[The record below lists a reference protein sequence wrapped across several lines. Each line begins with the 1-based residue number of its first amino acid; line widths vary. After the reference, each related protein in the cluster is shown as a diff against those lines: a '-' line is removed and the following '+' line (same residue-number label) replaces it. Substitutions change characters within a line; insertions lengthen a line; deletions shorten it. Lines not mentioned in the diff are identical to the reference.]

1 MDPQEI
7 FMALLGPDGMA
18 DPYPLYAALHE
29 HGEVIQ
35 AGTGFVLV
43 PGYESA
49 SAVLRDPEYRVDDAE
64 SFDQAFPGWR
74 DHPALSA
81 DGLLNLNGQ
90 EHTRLRG
97 LMARQFTHRRVQAL
111 EPAITRLTD
120 ALLDALAEDG
130 AGGRPV
136 DFMQDFAF
144 ALPVAV
150 ICELIGVPDWDTGQL
165 RPLARSLTAVL
176 EPLAGQA
183 ALSQGDAAAVT
194 LAGMFDELTA
204 RRRASPR
211 DDLVSELV
219 AAADSP
225 AARISQSELVENLI
239 LLLVA
244 GFETTTNLLG
254 NGLQVVLS
262 DPAAGDDLRSG
273 VVPPAAFVEEV
284 LRYDSPVQQTGRRR
298 RSSGEL
304 AGVPVGGGEQL
315 VVMLGAANR
324 DPRRFTQPEV
334 FRPGRSE
341 GGPLSFGAGAHFCLG
356 AALARLEGTIA
367 FPRLLRRFPGLAAAG
382 EPERRAG
389 LTFRGFERLPV
400 SLG

>member
-1 MDPQEI
+1 M
-7 FMALLGPDGMA
+7 
-18 DPYPLYAALHE
+18 
-29 HGEVIQ
+29 
-35 AGTGFVLV
+35 
-43 PGYESA
+43 
-49 SAVLRDPEYRVDDAE
+49 
-64 SFDQAFPGWR
+64 
-74 DHPALSA
+74 
-81 DGLLNLNGQ
+81 
-90 EHTRLRG
+90 
-97 LMARQFTHRRVQAL
+97 
-111 EPAITRLTD
+111 
-120 ALLDALAEDG
+120 
-130 AGGRPV
+130 
-136 DFMQDFAF
+136 
-144 ALPVAV
+144 
-150 ICELIGVPDWDTGQL
+150 
-165 RPLARSLTAVL
+165 
-176 EPLAGQA
+176 
-183 ALSQGDAAAVT
+183 
-194 LAGMFDELTA
+194 
-204 RRRASPR
+204 
-211 DDLVSELV
+211 
-219 AAADSP
+219 
-225 AARISQSELVENLI
+225 
-239 LLLVA
+239 A

-254 NGLQVVLS
+254 NGLRVVLS